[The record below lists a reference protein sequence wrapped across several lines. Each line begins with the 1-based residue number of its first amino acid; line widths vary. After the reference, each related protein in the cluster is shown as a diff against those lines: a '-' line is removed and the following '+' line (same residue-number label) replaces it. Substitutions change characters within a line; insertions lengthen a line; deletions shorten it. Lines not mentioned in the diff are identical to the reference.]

1 MKNNFLVLI
10 ILSLFAFVGCNN
22 QSSPEYKFIG
32 KFNYQITNDSLF
44 SNTYLSPESLGYVI
58 GDLNVQGLKINGIE
72 NLKKENVLTMAIE
85 QVESAIFLQDFKVQ
99 KDQKYALVFG
109 NEVFGVEE
117 DVLKNCDTVLEIPQL
132 GTKHSLNISVS
143 LGITVWDLMVK
154 LRGFD

>member
-72 NLKKENVLTMAIE
+72 NLKKDNSDFIISLNYPISEVLNNSYLI
-85 QVESAIFLQDFKVQ
+85 Q
-99 KDQKYALVFG
+99 
-109 NEVFGVEE
+109 NEGMEHI
-117 DVLKNCDTVLEIPQL
+117 KKKPLEIR
-132 GTKHSLNISVS
+132 K
-143 LGITVWDLMVK
+143 DLKSRKTNNVYIYK
-154 LRGFD
+154 LSEKGKYRLLLP